1 MCCSVRR
8 RSVCCTDV
16 VLFCF
21 IRLKGHR
28 TRELRADRIRWRLV
42 SRRASWMRKPPE
54 RRRGELRSPLWP
66 CLRLAASHAAI
77 RDTNGRGSGQQRRDS
92 SIGFLPAS
100 RRARCRNEGWTQPVL
115 LLLLLLLAERIVG
128 RRGDVLAVRRVWG
141 RAEHRLSV
149 EKGSPR
155 KRSLHGRGTRQRQE
169 RPAPFCRPLLAT
181 RHSNQDDRPC
191 PLAFYPRGP
200 GLAAFAQAEE
210 IASLY
215 CDKKGSPTEL
225 AVPRKSSKL
234 GSSAQRVSARHA
246 NVVKRVCT
254 GYPVAHRA

>member
-1 MCCSVRR
+1 MVEKSLRTRWVCCSVRR

-155 KRSLHGRGTRQRQE
+155 KRSLHGRGTRTSRAAGTILPT
-169 RPAPFCRPLLAT
+169 PA
-181 RHSNQDDRPC
+181 SYQ
-191 PLAFYPRGP
+191 
-200 GLAAFAQAEE
+200 AQ
-210 IASLY
+210 
-215 CDKKGSPTEL
+215 
-225 AVPRKSSKL
+225 
-234 GSSAQRVSARHA
+234 
-246 NVVKRVCT
+246 
-254 GYPVAHRA
+254 

>member
-1 MCCSVRR
+1 V
-8 RSVCCTDV
+8 
-16 VLFCF
+16 
-21 IRLKGHR
+21 
-28 TRELRADRIRWRLV
+28 
-42 SRRASWMRKPPE
+42 
-54 RRRGELRSPLWP
+54 
-66 CLRLAASHAAI
+66 
-77 RDTNGRGSGQQRRDS
+77 
-92 SIGFLPAS
+92 
-100 RRARCRNEGWTQPVL
+100 
-115 LLLLLLLAERIVG
+115 LLLLAERIVG
-128 RRGDVLAVRRVWG
+128 RRGDLLAVRRVWG

-200 GLAAFAQAEE
+200 GLAAFVQAEE
-210 IASLY
+210 IASLH
-215 CDKKGSPTEL
+215 CDKKGSLTEL

-234 GSSAQRVSARHA
+234 SSSAQCVSARHA

-254 GYPVAHRA
+254 GCPVAHCA